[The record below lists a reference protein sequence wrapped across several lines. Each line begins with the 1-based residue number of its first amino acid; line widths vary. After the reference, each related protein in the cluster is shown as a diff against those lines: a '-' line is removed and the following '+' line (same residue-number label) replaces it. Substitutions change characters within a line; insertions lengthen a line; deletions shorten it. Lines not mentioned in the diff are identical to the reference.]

1 MQKERTHKR
10 LKDRNKINK
19 NQEREGSRETLWRAE
34 QEEEE
39 KGQSWEP
46 KLFPGISM
54 LWGHC
59 CPRIYMKPRSWL
71 TQKKGKAPLKSL
83 NLRKLG
89 LPMTKG
95 HSHFLG
101 PTLLSPKHHPISC
114 SDSLMQTPPS
124 VVLFTDSSLFS
135 FAVSDSVSIW
145 NRGEDEERWWDWM
158 EENALSKKGSL
169 VWCWWN
175 FRQADW
181 SGWLANAWWWELW
194 ICDIFGGMWLVWNE
208 EVKLKMGGLEEYLK
222 EVDPVTGEGMWD

>member
-1 MQKERTHKR
+1 M
-10 LKDRNKINK
+10 NKINN
-19 NQEREGSRETLWRAE
+19 NQERDGRETLWRAE

-54 LWGHC
+54 LWEHC

-89 LPMTKG
+89 LPMTGG

-101 PTLLSPKHHPISC
+101 PTLLSPKYHPISC
-114 SDSLMQTPPS
+114 SDSLMQTPPL
-124 VVLFTDSSLFS
+124 VVLFTDSSLYS
-135 FAVSDSVSIW
+135 AAVSDPVNVR
-145 NRGEDEERWWDWM
+145 NRGEEEERWWDWM
-158 EENALSKKGSL
+158 KENALSKKGSL

-175 FRQADW
+175 FRLTGT
-181 SGWLANAWWWELW
+181 GWLANAWWWELW
-194 ICDIFGGMWLVWNE
+194 YIWW
-208 EVKLKMGGLEEYLK
+208 KMVGLNWRSQTENGGLRRIFKSARSSERGGDEGLK
-222 EVDPVTGEGMWD
+222 